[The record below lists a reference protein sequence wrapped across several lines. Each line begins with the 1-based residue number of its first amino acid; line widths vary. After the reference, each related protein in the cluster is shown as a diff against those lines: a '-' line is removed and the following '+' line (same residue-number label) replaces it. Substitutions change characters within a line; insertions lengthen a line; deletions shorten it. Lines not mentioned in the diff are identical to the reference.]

1 MSALNSLLGGI
12 FMKLSTYKGVPE
24 KVLPIVRSAVEAEGL
39 WLWDIEFY
47 KEGSEQI
54 LCITLDSENGIN
66 IEDCERVSR
75 AIDGPLDEADPISCE
90 YYLQVS
96 SPGIER
102 DLKKREHF
110 EAFIGDDVRV
120 SLYAARKEGV
130 FAGMKVICATLA
142 EISEDGLSITLE
154 SDCQREEILFE
165 NIAGVKTV
173 YEY

>member
-1 MSALNSLLGGI
+1 
-12 FMKLSTYKGVPE
+12 MKLSTYKGVPE
-24 KVLPIVRSAVEAEGL
+24 KVFPIVAPIVEEAGL
-39 WLWDIEFY
+39 RLWDIEFY

-54 LCITLDSENGIN
+54 LCITLDSDEGIN

-75 AIDGPLDEADPISCE
+75 AVDGPLDEADPIPCE

-110 EAFIGDDVRV
+110 EEFIGETIRV
-120 SLYAARKEGV
+120 SLYAAKKEGV
-130 FAGMKVICATLA
+130 FAGMKVINATLDSL
-142 EISEDGLSITLE
+142 SEDASSLTLE
-154 SDCQREEILFE
+154 LDGKKEEIAFE
-165 NIAGVKTV
+165 SIAGVKTV

>member
-1 MSALNSLLGGI
+1 
-12 FMKLSTYKGVPE
+12 MKLSTYRGVPE
-24 KVLPIVRSAVEAEGL
+24 KVLPIVKPVVEAEGL

-75 AIDGPLDEADPISCE
+75 AIDDPLDKADPISCE

-102 DLKKREHF
+102 ELKKREHF
-110 EAFIGDDVRV
+110 EAFLGESVRV
-120 SLYAARKEGV
+120 SFYAARKEGL
-130 FAGMKVICATLA
+130 FSGAKVVCANLDS
-142 EISEDGLSITLE
+142 ISEDGLSLTLE
-154 SDCQREEILFE
+154 MNGNKEEILFE